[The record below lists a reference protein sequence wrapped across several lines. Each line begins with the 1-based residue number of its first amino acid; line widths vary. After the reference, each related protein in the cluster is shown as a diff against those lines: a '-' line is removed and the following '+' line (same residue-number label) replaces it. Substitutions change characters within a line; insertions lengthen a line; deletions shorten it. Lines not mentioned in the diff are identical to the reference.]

1 MSKPDRRA
9 NPDRARR
16 LVLAATLA
24 RRLYDAL
31 TEEEAGFP
39 APVRALLA
47 FINDRQVDPLQLQAA
62 LDAARSP
69 LAALP
74 RQIMSAWCLGIVG
87 SGDKARCVAYE
98 NALNARMVADVLKP
112 PTYAYG
118 PCGSWTRQ
126 PA

>member
-39 APVRALLA
+39 ASVRALLA
-47 FINDRQVDPLQLQAA
+47 FIDERQVAPLQLQAA